1 MRISASPKKS
11 NPFMFHAF
19 VQHGRIFLFTEYV
32 RKIFYSSNQFSIIR
46 LEISLMSL
54 KSLIFLVT
62 KIKLLEI
69 ALEAI
74 IKSSFAGVFPFG
86 FKRETKSE

>member
-1 MRISASPKKS
+1 M
-11 NPFMFHAF
+11 
-19 VQHGRIFLFTEYV
+19 L
-32 RKIFYSSNQFSIIR
+32 YSSNQFSIMR

-54 KSLIFLVT
+54 KSLVFLVT

-69 ALEAI
+69 AVEPI
-74 IKSSFAGVFPFG
+74 IKSSFAGVFAFG